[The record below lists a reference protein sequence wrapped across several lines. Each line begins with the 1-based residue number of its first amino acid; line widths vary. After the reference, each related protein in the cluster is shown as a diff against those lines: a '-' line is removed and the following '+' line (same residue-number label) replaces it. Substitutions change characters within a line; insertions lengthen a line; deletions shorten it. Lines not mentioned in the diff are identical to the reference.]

1 MVEFYSSPNDVL
13 LMLKNFQH
21 LFGYDVLKR
30 VCKVKVQAGDN
41 QVVVHMCVMCFT
53 IEWDRCLA
61 ASSNYNKAQDTR
73 FYQFC
78 FDFFAN
84 E

>member
-1 MVEFYSSPNDVL
+1 MVEFYSSPNDFLLVL
-13 LMLKNFQH
+13 ENFQH
-21 LFGYDVLKR
+21 LFGYDVLES

-41 QVVVHMCVMCFT
+41 QVVVHITVMCFT
-53 IEWDRCLA
+53 IEWNRCLPA
-61 ASSNYNKAQDTR
+61 FNIYNKAQDTQL
-73 FYQFC
+73 YQFC